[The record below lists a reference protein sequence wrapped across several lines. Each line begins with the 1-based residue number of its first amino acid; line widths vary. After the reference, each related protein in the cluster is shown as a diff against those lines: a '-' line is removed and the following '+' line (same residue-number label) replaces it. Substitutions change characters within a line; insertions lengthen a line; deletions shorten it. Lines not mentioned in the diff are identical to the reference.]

1 MLHYTSQA
9 PSHPGSYLQEL
20 LLWRQVSAR
29 EFGDVTGIGES
40 KVVDIIKRR
49 RAIDKNVS
57 EGLAAYFGNSSGFW
71 LDLQAH
77 FDQRQSGD
85 HGARGGV
92 AVQSKGLDINAR
104 YS

>member
-77 FDQRQSGD
+77 FVRRPGPPLVGRPRRARRRSRPIE
-85 HGARGGV
+85 GA
-92 AVQSKGLDINAR
+92 
-104 YS
+104 